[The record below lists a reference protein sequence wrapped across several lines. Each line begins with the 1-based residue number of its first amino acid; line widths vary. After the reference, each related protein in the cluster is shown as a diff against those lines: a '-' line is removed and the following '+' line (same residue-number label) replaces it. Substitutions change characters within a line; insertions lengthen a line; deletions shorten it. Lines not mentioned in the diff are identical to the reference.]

1 MLKMFSKFP
10 NIVRSHLLP
19 TTNESV
25 SLPKPKTRASFQPPT
40 ETLPRTPRKQRE
52 RRFLRV
58 HVFVLGSLRCV
69 RRLPLKFCYRR
80 AGPGIPNVAHRG
92 LLDARLPARTPG
104 SLVAL
109 LLQPA
114 PPTGCQAGQACLVL
128 GRRRPD
134 LATGVHVPMRLPVS
148 PRSLEGCGHVHG
160 QPGHHRWRLL
170 TSRPQGHGLL

>member
-1 MLKMFSKFP
+1 MSQ
-10 NIVRSHLLP
+10 
-19 TTNESV
+19 SV
-25 SLPKPKTRASFQPPT
+25 SQSRKRELASFQPPT

-58 HVFVLGSLRCV
+58 HDFVLGSLRCV

-104 SLVAL
+104 SLVVL

-134 LATGVHVPMRLPVS
+134 LATGVHVPVRLPVS
-148 PRSLEGCGHVHG
+148 PHSLEGCGHVHG
-160 QPGHHRWRLL
+160 QPGHRRWRLL
-170 TSRPQGHGLL
+170 TSRPRGHGLL